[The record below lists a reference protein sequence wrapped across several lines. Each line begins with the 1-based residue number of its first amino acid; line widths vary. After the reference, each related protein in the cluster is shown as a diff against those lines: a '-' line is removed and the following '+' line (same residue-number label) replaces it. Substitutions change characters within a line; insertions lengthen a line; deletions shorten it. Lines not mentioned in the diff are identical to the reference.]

1 MSNKPQSDNREEGN
15 DHYEDLAM
23 TIERQLAAFIR
34 NIRANE
40 APADVVRTAKQV
52 ILTVFGTALAG
63 AGEDGVASLRS
74 VLVQRGGQPEATTW
88 VFGDKV
94 PASSAALLN
103 GTMARALDYCDA
115 MKPGLHLGSSVVP
128 AALAVGELRGG
139 CSGAEFLAAVIAG
152 LETGSR
158 LNLTEEQYDGFD
170 PTGVAGVMGATAAA
184 ARVARLSDDETLH
197 ALALAFNRCG
207 GSFQSNIDGSL
218 AVRLIQGWVAQTAI
232 ECVQLA
238 QAGMTGPHNFLG
250 GTYGYMRLFG
260 RGIDGSALLIEGL
273 GRDYKLTDMVFKKYP
288 SCGVTQSVTELALDA
303 TRSPGFDVADVREI
317 EVQLPPYA
325 FRLVGHPFEIGDT
338 PRVNAQFSAQYCVAS
353 ALLRG
358 DSRLEH
364 FRPSS
369 VYDPAVGALIER
381 ITVTSAPELD
391 EVGHTAAR
399 LIIRRSGHPICEQSI
414 ETAPGFPGNPLSQE
428 EHLQRFRDCLS
439 YAQQDIPVEQEDSLV
454 ASVNSLED
462 LEDVRS
468 FFTQLSP
475 DRLLTTPGD

>member
-1 MSNKPQSDNREEGN
+1 
-15 DHYEDLAM
+15 M

-34 NIRANE
+34 NIQASD
-40 APADVVRTAKQV
+40 APADVVHTAKQV
-52 ILTVFGTALAG
+52 VLTVFGTALAG
-63 AGEDGVASLRS
+63 AAEDGVASLRS
-74 VLVQRGGQPEATTW
+74 VLVQRGGEPEATTW

-94 PASSAALLN
+94 PAASAALLN

-128 AALAVGELRGG
+128 AALAASELSGD

-170 PTGVAGVMGATAAA
+170 PTGIAGVMGATATA
-184 ARVARLSDDETLH
+184 ARVARLSEDQTLH

-238 QAGMTGPHNFLG
+238 GVGMTGPHNFLE
-250 GTYGYMRLFG
+250 GTYGYTRLYG
-260 RGIDGSALLIEGL
+260 RGISDSAHLIENL
-273 GRDYKLTDMVFKKYP
+273 GTQFRLTDLVFKKYP
-288 SCGVTQSVTELALDA
+288 SCGVTQSVTELALNA
-303 TRSPGFDVADVREI
+303 VRSPGFDVAQVGQI

-325 FRLVGHPFEIGDT
+325 FRLVGHPFEMGDT

-358 DSRLEH
+358 SSRLEH

-369 VYDPAVGALIER
+369 VDDPAVGALIQR
-381 ITVTSAPELD
+381 ITVTSAPKLD

-399 LIIRRSGHPICEQSI
+399 LIIRRSGHPDFEQSI
-414 ETAPGFPGNPLSQE
+414 ETAPGFPGNPLSPE

-439 YAQQDIPVEQEDSLV
+439 YAGQDISVEQENWLA
-454 ASVNSLED
+454 ASVDSMEE
-462 LEDVRS
+462 LEDVR
-468 FFTQLSP
+468 FFLKQLGP
-475 DRLLTTPGD
+475 DHLVATPGG

>member
-1 MSNKPQSDNREEGN
+1 MN
-15 DHYEDLAM
+15 
-23 TIERQLAAFIR
+23 IERQLAAFIR
-34 NIRANE
+34 NVQAEE
-40 APADVVRTAKQV
+40 APGHVVGTAKQV
-52 ILTVFGTALAG
+52 ILTVLGTALAG
-63 AGEDGVASLRS
+63 TGEDGIASLRS

-103 GTMARALDYCDA
+103 GAMARALDYCDA

-128 AALAVGELRGG
+128 AALAASELFQD
-139 CSGAEFLAAVIAG
+139 CSGQDFLAAVIAG

-158 LNLTEEQYDGFD
+158 LNLTEEQYGGFD

-184 ARVARLSDDETLH
+184 ARVARLSEDETLH

-218 AVRLIQGWVAQTAI
+218 AVRLIQGWVAQIAI

-238 QAGMTGPHNFLG
+238 RAGLTGPRNFLG

-260 RGIDGSALLIEGL
+260 RGSEDPATLLEGIGIE
-273 GRDYKLTDMVFKKYP
+273 YELTGMVFKKFP

-303 TRSPGFDVADVREI
+303 VRSPGFDVDDI
-317 EVQLPPYA
+317 QEVEVHLPPYA
-325 FRLVGHPFEIGDT
+325 FRLVGHPFEMGDT
-338 PRVNAQFSAQYCVAS
+338 PKVNAQFSAQYCVAN

-364 FRPSS
+364 FRPESVADSS
-369 VYDPAVGALIER
+369 VGALMQR
-381 ITVTSAPELD
+381 IRVKQAHELD

-399 LIIRRSGHPICEQSI
+399 LTIDRSGHPAYSRSI

-439 YAQQDIPVEQEDSLV
+439 YAGQSIPAERESSLV
-454 ASVNSLED
+454 ASVDSLED
-462 LEDVRS
+462 IDDIRS
-468 FFTQLSP
+468 LIKQLSP
-475 DRLLTTPGD
+475 DL